1 MHGIYNIYFYM
12 YTENNLSIYKYID
25 INILFLLYI
34 IIETF
39 GERADFSY
47 DYTNNYKCV
56 HIHAKVE
63 TYISQY

>member
-1 MHGIYNIYFYM
+1 M

-47 DYTNNYKCV
+47 DYTIINVFIYMPK
-56 HIHAKVE
+56 
-63 TYISQY
+63 